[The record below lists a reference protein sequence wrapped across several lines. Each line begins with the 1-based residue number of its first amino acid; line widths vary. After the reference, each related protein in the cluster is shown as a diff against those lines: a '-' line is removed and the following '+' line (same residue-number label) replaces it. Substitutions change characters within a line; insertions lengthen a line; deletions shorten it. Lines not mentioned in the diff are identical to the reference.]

1 MILNNDVYGEREKIK
16 NSANMI
22 LLDYPD
28 LDGLDD
34 VFTSIW
40 EVTGSKN
47 FKDFIKNMKRIIKY
61 FLGSKFSLFDVSGD
75 LVTEFPQIKYIMD
88 AFPQSQFD
96 RLFPFVGFKGKMGLE
111 GYDSLKNI
119 IFGVLAYND
128 EVNYSDVFY
137 LLNRIMVLFDDF
149 DKDVEVNGPDKEYFM
164 KLKEL
169 EFDKNAKKLLSKIYK
184 IYDKYEE
191 TYSDEV
197 FDDDPDG
204 GYPSTMGFFI
214 GISRKAL
221 IFLCGCSAVSNGRD
235 VVVFEDVIC
244 AYKTYFKLL
253 NLINLNY

>member
-1 MILNNDVYGEREKIK
+1 MNWNNDVINEREKIK
-16 NSANMI
+16 NSANEI

-28 LDGLDD
+28 LDGLED
-34 VFTSIW
+34 VFNSIW

-61 FLGSKFSLFDVSGD
+61 YLESKFSLFDVPDD
-75 LVTEFPQIKYIMD
+75 LVNEFPQIKYLMD
-88 AFPQSQFD
+88 AFPKSKFYY
-96 RLFPFVGFKGKMGLE
+96 LFPFAGFKGKMGFD
-111 GYDSLKNI
+111 GYGSLKEV

-128 EVNYSDVFY
+128 EVYYSDVFY

-149 DKDVEVNGPDKEYFM
+149 GEDVEVNGPDKEYFM

-184 IYDKYEE
+184 IYDKYRK

-204 GYPSTMGFFI
+204 GYPSTMGFFL
-214 GISRKAL
+214 GASNQAL
-221 IFLCGCSAVSNGRD
+221 IFLCSCSAVSNGRD
-235 VVVFEDVIC
+235 VVIFDDVIC

-253 NLINLNY
+253 DLINKD